1 MDPVTPTGMQ
11 AVITA
16 LLDGTTGLTAAK
28 MFAILTDI
36 VPFIVFMIPVSLGI
50 YFFRRLTKGA
60 GRGKLKV

>member
-1 MDPVTPTGMQ
+1 MN

-16 LLDGTTGLTAAK
+16 LLATETGLTATK
-28 MFAILTDI
+28 MFAVLVDI
-36 VPFIVFMIPVSLGI
+36 VPFIVFMIPIALGI